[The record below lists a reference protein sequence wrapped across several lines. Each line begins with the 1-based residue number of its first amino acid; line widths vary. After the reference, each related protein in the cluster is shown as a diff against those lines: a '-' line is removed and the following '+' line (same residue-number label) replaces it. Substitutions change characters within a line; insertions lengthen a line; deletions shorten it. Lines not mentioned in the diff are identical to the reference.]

1 MCGMQKVYFIFQM
14 FILKVLTIFSE
25 CKLQYNYNT
34 MICSVQSRAHALV
47 VTGDPAGEGSR
58 SAVFPTGS
66 SFSQGRAEARSNGM
80 VVSF

>member
-14 FILKVLTIFSE
+14 FILKVFTIFSE

-34 MICSVQSRAHALV
+34 MICSVQSCADAL
-47 VTGDPAGEGSR
+47 VTGDSAGEGSR

-66 SFSQGRAEARSNGM
+66 SFSQGRAEARSNGK